1 MHAPTDAAPEPSLP
15 SVQTALRA
23 VHCLA
28 HALSR
33 PRRQAMLP
41 QVFRMEQLGLQPGFL
56 DRVAAQAEHLPWDRY
71 DVARRRRQV
80 LQRHASI
87 LAPAQRALLDADDAD
102 PDALWNA
109 VQATLPSVLR
119 AALQRVQPHRRRA
132 MRKYA
137 ARRVSAGCWQLQPL
151 DDACFAQSGDLARAP
166 RRVFAPIALA
176 LTYHPDMLRLVAGIA
191 ETVHQRCAATRL
203 QLVVHQM
210 MTVARGPAAAEPAP
224 EGLHQDGADYI
235 LSALVIRR
243 RGVRGGTSRVRR
255 GVAGPLL
262 LEQTLGEGDG
272 VFQPDAGSPL
282 WHEVSALHAT
292 DPAQAGYRMILGI
305 DAHVVPE
312 QPA

>member
-1 MHAPTDAAPEPSLP
+1 MHATTDVVPAPSPPPSD
-15 SVQTALRA
+15 TRLRA

-28 HALSR
+28 RALAR
-33 PRRQAMLP
+33 PRLRTALP
-41 QVFRMEQLGLQPGFL
+41 QVFRMEQLNLHPAFL
-56 DRVAAQAEHLPWDRY
+56 DSVAAHAEQLPWDRY
-71 DVARRRRQV
+71 DVARRRRQI

-87 LAPAQRALLDADDAD
+87 LVPAQRALLDTDDGD

-109 VQATLPSVLR
+109 MEATLPSVLR
-119 AALQRVQPHRRRA
+119 AALQRIQPHRRRA
-132 MRKYA
+132 MRKYT

-151 DDACFAQSGDLARAP
+151 DDACFEQPGGMDRAP
-166 RRVFAPIALA
+166 HRVFAPIALA

-191 ETVHQRCAATRL
+191 ETIHQRCVATRL
-203 QLVVHQM
+203 RLVVHQM
-210 MTVARGPAAAEPAP
+210 MTVARGPGAAEPAP

-255 GVAGPLL
+255 GAAGPLL
-262 LEQTLGEGDG
+262 LEQTLGEGEG

-292 DPAQAGYRMILGI
+292 DPAHEGHRMILGI
-305 DAHVVPE
+305 DAHVLPE
-312 QPA
+312 QPT